1 MTPKEKAEELLRI
14 FYNQMGM
21 PLDCEWND
29 DCYNKFKD
37 RNGLAKSCALIAV
50 DEIIKV
56 CPYIDLKVRETE
68 DQLSAFDFQFVSYWQ
83 EVKQKIEKL

>member
-1 MTPKEKAEELLRI
+1 MSAKEKAEELFRV

-37 RNGLAKSCALIAV
+37 RNGLAKACALIAV
-50 DEIIKV
+50 DEILDNMML
-56 CPYIDLKVRETE
+56 YQEN
-68 DQLSAFDFQFVSYWQ
+68 FDAGRPIHHKSYWQ
-83 EVKQKIEKL
+83 EVKQEIEKL